1 MTLSQL
7 FKLFEQARQAT
18 GHSDYVVIGS
28 LSVLGLSADA
38 PVPDDMTMSND
49 IDAYTR
55 LDPGRIFDL
64 SQLLGED
71 SPFHAAHGY
80 YLDPVSP
87 RLPTLPDGW
96 EHRMSVSEADGLRL
110 WFLDPSD
117 AAISK
122 YARGEPR
129 DQRWIRAGIASGL
142 VSLPTVRSRL
152 ATTTFLDPSESA
164 QARQRIDADTAW
176 FAGVVSQRVDAARPT
191 ARRTGRSRR

>member
-1 MTLSQL
+1 
-7 FKLFEQARQAT
+7 
-18 GHSDYVVIGS
+18 
-28 LSVLGLSADA
+28 
-38 PVPDDMTMSND
+38 
-49 IDAYTR
+49 
-55 LDPGRIFDL
+55 
-64 SQLLGED
+64 
-71 SPFHAAHGY
+71 
-80 YLDPVSP
+80 
-87 RLPTLPDGW
+87 
-96 EHRMSVSEADGLRL
+96 MSVSEADGLRL